1 MYLLVGDARRG
12 WGGRVMRWLCW
23 SGGGVL
29 VVEWRVVEKVVA
41 GKSLVFVVKV
51 EAELVQRFSTAEVS
65 AVIVSMDLVLL
76 LLAVLEQ
83 VVVGKSSVLVVVV
96 ELVQRSWSAEV
107 FLVLKSMDSVLLSL
121 LRLGLSVGMALRAV
135 VTVGM
140 FSMSGSP
147 SLDCHLHFH
156 LHLQYQQIPY
166 CLLPPDLDPSTSSLQ
181 PSQSVA
187 KFLLRGSCSL
197 DLRFLRQQAWLLLA
211 ASGRD
216 RVRLSLRRIW
226 FGRGPGDIPCRSGG
240 RRCSGWRI

>member
-1 MYLLVGDARRG
+1 MCWLVGDARRG
-12 WGGRVMRWLCW
+12 WGGKVMLLWLCW

-29 VVEWRVVEKVVA
+29 VVEWRMVVKVIA

-51 EAELVQRFSTAEVS
+51 EVELVQRFSTAEVS

-76 LLAVLEQ
+76 LLAVLEK

-121 LRLGLSVGMALRAV
+121 LKLDLSVGMALREV

-147 SLDCHLHFH
+147 SPEVHLY
-156 LHLQYQQIPY
+156 LHLLHQQILCY
-166 CLLPPDLDPSTSSLQ
+166 SLPPDLDPSTSS
-181 PSQSVA
+181 SQLSLLVA
-187 KFLLRGSCSL
+187 HFPLRGLRSPHSESL
-197 DLRFLRQQAWLLLA
+197 LQRAWLLLA

-216 RVRLSLRRIW
+216 RVPLSLRRIW
-226 FGRGPGDIPCRSGG
+226 FGRGPGDIPCQSGG